1 MSGILT
7 EESGG
12 SCSAAMKTARIGLV
26 GLGNMGKA
34 HRASLR
40 AGRVEGL
47 QLTAIC
53 DRAEALP
60 EPVEG
65 EAQFTEF
72 GAMLRSGEI
81 DAVLIATPH
90 YFHTTMGIE
99 ALEAGLHVMVE
110 KPLSVH
116 KADCERLVA
125 AHRGGAQVFGAMFQ
139 LRTDPLY
146 QQIRSLITGGELGEI
161 RRVLWDCT
169 DWFRTETYYASGGW
183 RATWKG
189 EGGGVLLNQCPHNL
203 DLYQWLF
210 GMPQEVT
217 GFCQFGRYHD
227 IEVEDD
233 VTAYFRYADGRHATF
248 ITSTGEA
255 PGRNL
260 LQVTGERGVLTVE
273 GRSLKFLRN
282 RVPMSQFS
290 AETAAGFA
298 KPECWQVEV
307 PVPEGGASHNVV
319 LQNFADAIRKGEP
332 LIAPAAEGIHSIEL
346 ANAILLSTWK
356 QRTVVLPMDAGEYE
370 AELQHRIATSTHV
383 KKPPV
388 ARVISSDDFAKSF
401 K

>member
-1 MSGILT
+1 
-7 EESGG
+7 
-12 SCSAAMKTARIGLV
+12 
-26 GLGNMGKA
+26 MGRA
-34 HRASLR
+34 HRANLR
-40 AGRVEGL
+40 AGKVAGL
-47 QLTAIC
+47 RLTAVC
-53 DRAEALP
+53 DRQESLP
-60 EPVEG
+60 EPVDG

-72 GAMLRSGEI
+72 DEMLRSGTI

-90 YFHTTMGIE
+90 YFHTTMGIA

-116 KADCERLVA
+116 KADCERLIA
-125 AHRGGAQVFGAMFQ
+125 AHRGEGQVFGAMFQ
-139 LRTDPLY
+139 LRTDPVY
-146 QQIRSLITGGELGEI
+146 RQIKSLIEGGELGEI

-210 GMPQEVT
+210 GMPNEVT

-233 VTAYFRYADGRHATF
+233 VTAHFRYRSGTHTTF

-260 LQVTGERGVLTVE
+260 LQISGERGLLTLE
-273 GRSLKFLRN
+273 GRTLKFQRN

-298 KPECWQVEV
+298 KPECWSVEV
-307 PVPEGGASHNVV
+307 PVEAGAASHNEV
-319 LQNFADAIRKGEP
+319 LQNFTDAILKGTP
-332 LIAPAAEGIHSIEL
+332 LIAPAAEGIRSIEL
-346 ANAILLSTWK
+346 ANAILLSSWK
-356 QRTVVLPMDAGEYE
+356 NATVALPMDSAEYE
-370 AELQHRIATSTHV
+370 AALQHRIATSTHV

-388 ARVISSDDFAKSF
+388 ARGISQDDFAKSF

>member
-1 MSGILT
+1 MDHV
-7 EESGG
+7 
-12 SCSAAMKTARIGLV
+12 RIGLV

-40 AGRVEGL
+40 AGKVQGL
-47 QLTAIC
+47 KLAAIC

-60 EPVEG
+60 EPEQG
-65 EAQFTEF
+65 EAQFTDFAE
-72 GAMLRSGEI
+72 MVNSGLI

-90 YFHTTMGIE
+90 FFHTTMGIT

-116 KADCERLVA
+116 KADCERLIA
-125 AHRGGAQVFGAMFQ
+125 AHRKPGQIFGAMFQ
-139 LRTDPLY
+139 LRTDPVY
-146 QQIRSLITGGELGEI
+146 RQIKSLIEGGELGEI
-161 RRVLWDCT
+161 RRILWDCT

-203 DLYQWLF
+203 DLFQWLF
-210 GMPQEVT
+210 GMPEVVT

-233 VTAYFRYADGRHATF
+233 VTAYFRYANGTHATF

-260 LQVTGERGVLTVE
+260 LQITGERGMLSLE
-273 GRSLKFLRN
+273 GRKLTFQRN
-282 RVPMSQFS
+282 RTPMSEFS
-290 AETAAGFA
+290 AESSAGFA
-298 KPECWQVEV
+298 KPECWSIEL
-307 PVPEGGASHNVV
+307 PVPEGSSSHTEV
-319 LQNFADAIRKGEP
+319 LQNFTNAILKGET
-332 LIAPAAEGIHSIEL
+332 LVAPAAEGMNSIEL
-346 ANAILLSTWK
+346 ANSILLSTWE
-356 QRTVVLPMDAGEYE
+356 QRPISLPMDSATYE
-370 AELQHRIATSTHV
+370 HQLQERIRTSTHV
-383 KKPPV
+383 KKPADPKK
-388 ARVISSDDFAKSF
+388 ICQDDFSKSF

>member
-1 MSGILT
+1 M
-7 EESGG
+7 ENV
-12 SCSAAMKTARIGLV
+12 RIGIV

-34 HRASLR
+34 HRACLR
-40 AGRVEGL
+40 AGKVSGL

-53 DRAEALP
+53 DRTTNLP
-60 EPVEG
+60 PPEEG
-65 EAQFTEF
+65 EAQFADVE
-72 GAMLRSGEI
+72 AMIASGCV
-81 DAVLIATPH
+81 DALLIATPH
-90 YFHTTMGIE
+90 YFHTTVGIA
-99 ALEAGLHVMVE
+99 ALRAGLHVMVE

-116 KADCERLVA
+116 KADCERLIN
-125 AHRGGAQVFGAMFQ
+125 AHQGSGQIFAAMFQ

-146 QQIRSLITGGELGEI
+146 KQLKSLVSQGELGSI

-169 DWFRTETYYASGGW
+169 DWFRTETYYTSGGW

-210 GMPQEVT
+210 GMPSEVT

-233 VTAYFRYADGRHATF
+233 VTAYFRYKNGTHATF

-255 PGRNL
+255 PGKNL
-260 LQVTGERGVLTVE
+260 LQITGENGLVTVN
-273 GRSLKFLRN
+273 GRQVTFQRN
-282 RVPMSQFS
+282 RTSMSEFS
-290 AETAAGFA
+290 LESDAGFA
-298 KPECWQVEV
+298 KPENWSIDM
-307 PVPEGGASHNVV
+307 PVPPGTASHVEV
-319 LQNFADAIRKGEP
+319 LQNFTDAILHGVP

-356 QRTVVLPMDAGEYE
+356 NRTVPLPMDSLQYE
-370 AELQHRIATSTHV
+370 RELHNRISSSTHV
-383 KKPPV
+383 RKPRSVKKLT
-388 ARVISSDDFAKSF
+388 SDDFAKSF

>member
-1 MSGILT
+1 MD
-7 EESGG
+7 
-12 SCSAAMKTARIGLV
+12 KVRIGLV

-40 AGRVEGL
+40 AGKVTGL
-47 QLTAIC
+47 ELTAIC
-53 DRAEALP
+53 DRPEFLP
-60 EPVEG
+60 ESMEG
-65 EAQFTEF
+65 EVQCTEF
-72 GAMLRSGEI
+72 EDMLRSGHV

-90 YFHTTMGIE
+90 FFHTTMGIA

-116 KADCERLVA
+116 KADCERLIA
-125 AHRGGAQVFGAMFQ
+125 AHKGEDQVFGAMFQ
-139 LRTDPLY
+139 LRTDPVY
-146 QQIRSLITGGELGEI
+146 KQIKSLITGGELGEI

-210 GMPQEVT
+210 GMPQQVT

-233 VTAYFRYADGRHATF
+233 VTAYFRYNSGMHASF

-260 LQVTGERGVLTVE
+260 LQISGERGMLTLE
-273 GRSLKFLRN
+273 GRRLTFQRN
-282 RVPMSQFS
+282 RTPMSQFS
-290 AETAAGFA
+290 AESAAGFA
-298 KPECWQVEV
+298 KPESWAIDV
-307 PVPEGGASHNVV
+307 PVEAGGASHNEV
-319 LQNFADAIRKGEP
+319 LQNFTNAILNGEK
-332 LIAPAAEGIHSIEL
+332 LVAPAAEGIRSIEL
-346 ANAILLSTWK
+346 ANAILLSTWRN
-356 QRTVVLPMDAGEYE
+356 RTVCLPMDSAEYE
-370 AELQHRIATSTHV
+370 AELHQRIATSTHV
-383 KKPPV
+383 KKPADPKK
-388 ARVISSDDFAKSF
+388 ISQDDFSKSF

>member
-1 MSGILT
+1 MLTSGT
-7 EESGG
+7 
-12 SCSAAMKTARIGLV
+12 
-26 GLGNMGKA
+26 
-34 HRASLR
+34 
-40 AGRVEGL
+40 
-47 QLTAIC
+47 
-53 DRAEALP
+53 
-60 EPVEG
+60 
-65 EAQFTEF
+65 
-72 GAMLRSGEI
+72 I

-90 YFHTTMGIE
+90 FFHTSMGIA

-116 KADCERLVA
+116 KADCERLIA
-125 AHRGGAQVFGAMFQ
+125 AHQRPGQVFGAMFQ
-139 LRTDPLY
+139 LRTDPVY
-146 QQIRSLITGGELGEI
+146 QQIKSLISSGELGEI

-169 DWFRTETYYASGGW
+169 DWFRTESYYASGGW

-233 VTAYFRYADGRHATF
+233 VTAYFRYDSGMHTTF

-260 LQVTGERGVLTVE
+260 LQITGERGMLTLE
-273 GRSLKFLRN
+273 GRSLRFQRN
-282 RVPMSQFS
+282 RTPMSRFS
-290 AETAAGFA
+290 DESSAGFA
-298 KPECWQVEV
+298 KPECWAVDIPVEA
-307 PVPEGGASHNVV
+307 GSASHNAV
-319 LQNFADAIRKGEP
+319 LQNFAGAILHGGE
-332 LIAPAAEGIHSIEL
+332 LIAPAAEGIRSIEL
-346 ANAILLSTWK
+346 ANAILLSSWQGQTIK
-356 QRTVVLPMDAGEYE
+356 LPMDSAVYE

-383 KKPPV
+383 KKPRTV
-388 ARVISSDDFAKSF
+388 RISGDDFSKSF

>member
-1 MSGILT
+1 MEIPPPLN
-7 EESGG
+7 
-12 SCSAAMKTARIGLV
+12 KVRIGLV

-34 HRASLR
+34 HRANLR
-40 AGRVEGL
+40 AGKVKGL
-47 QLTAIC
+47 ELTAIC
-53 DRAEALP
+53 DRQEAMP
-60 EPVEG
+60 EWVEG
-65 EAQFTEF
+65 ETQCTEF
-72 GAMLRSGEI
+72 KDMLDSGLI

-90 YFHTTMGIE
+90 FFHTSMGIA

-116 KADCERLVA
+116 KADCERLIA
-125 AHRGGAQVFGAMFQ
+125 AHQSPTQVFGAMFQ
-139 LRTDPLY
+139 LRTDPVY
-146 QQIRSLITGGELGEI
+146 RQIKSLITGGELGEI

-210 GMPQEVT
+210 GMPDEVT

-233 VTAYFRYADGRHATF
+233 VTAYFRYENGMHTTF

-260 LQVTGERGVLTVE
+260 LQISGERGMLTLE
-273 GRSLKFLRN
+273 GRTLKFYRN
-282 RVPMSQFS
+282 RTPMSQFS
-290 AETAAGFA
+290 TESGSGFA
-298 KPECWQVEV
+298 KPECWTIDV
-307 PVPEGGASHNVV
+307 PVEDGGSSHNDI
-319 LQNFADAIRKGEP
+319 LQNFTNAILHGDA
-332 LIAPAAEGIHSIEL
+332 LVAPAAEGIRSIEL
-346 ANAILLSTWK
+346 ANAIMLSAWK
-356 QRTVVLPMDAGEYE
+356 GQTVKLPIDSAEYE
-370 AELQHRIATSTHV
+370 AELHQRIAASTHV
-383 KKPPV
+383 KKPRTV
-388 ARVISSDDFAKSF
+388 RISGDDFSKSF